1 MDALRFLPKE
11 KILSLESNVQ
21 IPKIVNDDDVIVEVA
36 FAGLCGTDI
45 HIMQVCTLYIF
56 SDVI

>member
-45 HIMQVCTLYIF
+45 HIMQVC
-56 SDVI
+56 